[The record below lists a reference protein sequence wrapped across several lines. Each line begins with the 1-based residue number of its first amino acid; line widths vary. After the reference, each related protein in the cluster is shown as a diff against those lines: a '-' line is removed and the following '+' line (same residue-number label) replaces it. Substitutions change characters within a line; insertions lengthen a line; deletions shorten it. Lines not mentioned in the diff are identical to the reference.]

1 MKKLILIFPITLLS
15 FMMNSC
21 GKKETCVCT
30 ENRAN
35 SILAREAGMDID
47 PEVVSLTIGET
58 GWDVAQQK
66 MTKTTEQEVYKIK
79 SKLESEGYTCEW
91 E

>member
-15 FMMNSC
+15 FIMNSC

-35 SILAREAGMDID
+35 SILAREAGLDVD
-47 PEVVSLTIGET
+47 PKVVRLKIGET
-58 GWDVAQQK
+58 GWDPTIEK
-66 MTKTTEQEVYKIK
+66 MTKTTEEEVFKIK
-79 SKLESEGYTCEW
+79 SELESEGYTCEW